1 MWRKKIFLASGT
13 SNERHLECFLLFF
26 FFLLKAAVL
35 HTVRG
40 APLVLHPQEG
50 SKQCSYWLFCS
61 KAFCVDCSPSSPSG
75 GRYLAAWYLFF
86 YLFCAIHHCSR
97 CTRAYGHRLWKILC
111 CLFSLIS
118 MVHGHL
124 IASDCLVLLSQ
135 GNLWSAVPDDKM
147 EYTELS
153 KDSKLKLS
161 M

>member
-1 MWRKKIFLASGT
+1 
-13 SNERHLECFLLFF
+13 
-26 FFLLKAAVL
+26 
-35 HTVRG
+35 
-40 APLVLHPQEG
+40 
-50 SKQCSYWLFCS
+50 
-61 KAFCVDCSPSSPSG
+61 
-75 GRYLAAWYLFF
+75 
-86 YLFCAIHHCSR
+86 
-97 CTRAYGHRLWKILC
+97 
-111 CLFSLIS
+111 